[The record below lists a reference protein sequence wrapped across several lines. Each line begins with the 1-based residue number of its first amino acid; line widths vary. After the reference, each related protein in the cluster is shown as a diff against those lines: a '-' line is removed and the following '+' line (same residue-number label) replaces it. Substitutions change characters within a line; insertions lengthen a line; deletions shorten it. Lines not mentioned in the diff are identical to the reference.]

1 MALVQVHTWML
12 TFQAALTPN
21 ERFQAVRQLNTS
33 YGNGLLTN
41 KWFVLLGWSVVILLS
56 LLLVAVR
63 QMRKEKEKIAREQRF
78 NEQANALE
86 LSSQERDM
94 VKTIAEL
101 AGVRQRSMV
110 FLMREAFNRG
120 LAKLKQ
126 KVLTQQCDPEKWTQ
140 LEAMVC
146 VIKEKLGFSDNQLRG
161 LMNRSSKDQTSR
173 QVPVGTAVIVS
184 RSDDKL
190 ARGLSAEVVDNN
202 ELEICI
208 RCVEPPLC
216 NPGDAWIIQFQN
228 GAVTWDFQ
236 AITVNVSERELRL
249 SHSDHL
255 RFVSKRHFA
264 RVTTEKPAQI
274 AVFPVFKQTHS
285 DSKQIKMEFN
295 SAELIEIAGPNLR
308 LKTSV
313 NVGIRQRV
321 IVLFELDAGLIMQ
334 DVGEVRDIQQSEK
347 DRSILIEMIGLSNRD
362 IDELDR
368 KINQIASLGSGGG
381 VSDASLNAPDAKE
394 VHTNV

>member
-1 MALVQVHTWML
+1 MALVQMHTWML
-12 TFQAALTPN
+12 TVQAALTPN

-86 LSSQERDM
+86 LTSQERDM

-110 FLMREAFNRG
+110 FLMREAFNNG
-120 LAKLKQ
+120 LTKLKQ
-126 KVLTQQCDPEKWTQ
+126 KVLTQQSDPEKWSQ

-173 QVPVGTAVIVS
+173 QVSVGTTVIVS

-190 ARGLSAEVVDNN
+190 ARALSAEVVENN

-208 RCVEPPLC
+208 RCEEPPVC
-216 NPGDAWIIQFQN
+216 NPGDAWIVQFQN

-255 RFVSKRHFA
+255 RFVSKRRFA
-264 RVTTEKPAQI
+264 RVTTQKPAQI
-274 AVFPVFKQTHS
+274 AVFPVFKPTNS
-285 DSKQIKMEFN
+285 DAKQINMEFN
-295 SAELIEIAGPNLR
+295 SAELIEIAGPSLR

-313 NVGIRQRV
+313 DVGIRQRV

-347 DRSILIEMIGLSNRD
+347 DRSILVEMIGLSNRD

-368 KINQIASLGSGGG
+368 KINQIASLGPGGG
-381 VSDASLNAPDAKE
+381 ASDASINTLDVEE
-394 VHTNV
+394 VHPHV